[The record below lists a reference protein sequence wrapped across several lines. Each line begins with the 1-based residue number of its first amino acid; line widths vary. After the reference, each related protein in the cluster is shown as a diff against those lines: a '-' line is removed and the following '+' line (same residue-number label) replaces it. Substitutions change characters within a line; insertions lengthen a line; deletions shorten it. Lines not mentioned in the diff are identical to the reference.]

1 MTDFEKCMRGDMYDT
16 TFPGREE
23 MHLKAADLCFAY
35 NQTRPSD
42 MARREAIIRELF
54 GHVGKNVYVEP
65 TFWCGFGFNIE
76 VGDNFYAN
84 NDCNFVDPG
93 KITIGDNVFL
103 GPSCKLFTAHHPIDR
118 DLRRELYEY
127 ARPITIGDDV
137 WMGGG
142 TIVVPGVRIGSD
154 VVIGAGS
161 VVVHDIPDHVVAFGN
176 PCRVYRSI
184 TEADRQQW
192 KP

>member
-1 MTDFEKCMRGDMYDT
+1 MTEFEKCMRGDMYDT

-76 VGDNFYAN
+76 VGDNFY
-84 NDCNFVDPG
+84 G
-93 KITIGDNVFL
+93 
-103 GPSCKLFTAHHPIDR
+103 
-118 DLRRELYEY
+118 
-127 ARPITIGDDV
+127 ARVP
-137 WMGGG
+137 
-142 TIVVPGVRIGSD
+142 VV
-154 VVIGAGS
+154 GA
-161 VVVHDIPDHVVAFGN
+161 A
-176 PCRVYRSI
+176 
-184 TEADRQQW
+184 EE
-192 KP
+192 

>member
-1 MTDFEKCMRGDMYDT
+1 MHA
-16 TFPGREE
+16 GRHVRHDLSRPEE

-118 DLRRELYEY
+118 DQRRELYEF

-142 TIVVPGVRIGSD
+142 TIVVPGVLIGSD